1 MFFSKTY
8 SFFIL
13 KILLS
18 VCVPKIPQAGA
29 VGAPVGGQVL
39 SEVLPYL
46 ELQKDNE
53 KEEDIKKQVEVPDI
67 EGLSI
72 EEAIKTLKEVNLE
85 LQIKDEPEEYNKK
98 ETIVKEQLPKRGI
111 NMYEGTKVIVTI

>member
-1 MFFSKTY
+1 M
-8 SFFIL
+8 L
-13 KILLS
+13 KS
-18 VCVPKIPQAGA
+18 VAKITQGGA

-72 EEAIKTLKEVNLE
+72 EEAIKALKEVNLE

-111 NMYEGTKVIVTI
+111 SIYEGTKVIVTI

>member
-1 MFFSKTY
+1 M
-8 SFFIL
+8 
-13 KILLS
+13 
-18 VCVPKIPQAGA
+18 
-29 VGAPVGGQVL
+29 
-39 SEVLPYL
+39 
-46 ELQKDNE
+46 QKDNE

-72 EEAIKTLKEVNLE
+72 EEAIKILKEVNLE

-111 NMYEGTKVIVTI
+111 NMYEGTKVIVTIWHHTTKKQKRTIQKLHLVI